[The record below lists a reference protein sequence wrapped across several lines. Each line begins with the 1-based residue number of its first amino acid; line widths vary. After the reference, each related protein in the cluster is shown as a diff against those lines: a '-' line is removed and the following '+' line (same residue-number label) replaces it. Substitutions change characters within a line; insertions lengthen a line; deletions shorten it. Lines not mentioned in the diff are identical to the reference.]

1 MGRAFYMMLGI
12 LTGVLVGLLIAV
24 ILMKITKTN
33 GNSRNEYDERQTAAR
48 GQAYKY
54 GFFAFMIGDAVYAV
68 LSTGFERLP
77 LCAASAMGLIIILS
91 VLVQISYCIWHDAY
105 FSLNENQQRLKI
117 IFALTGLV
125 NLALSIRS
133 ICAGE
138 MVVDGVLQ
146 ISSLNLFCVGLFF
159 AFLAELA
166 LKYRK
171 GGAQE
176 DEGEA

>member
-1 MGRAFYMMLGI
+1 MGRDSYMMLGI
-12 LTGVLVGLLIAV
+12 LTGVLVGLLIAA

-33 GNSRNEYDERQTAAR
+33 GNPRGEYDERQTAAR

-54 GFFAFMIGDAVYAV
+54 GFFTFMIGDAVYAIFT
-68 LSTGFERLP
+68 TGFERLP

-125 NLALSIRS
+125 NLLLSIRS

-138 MVVDGVLQ
+138 MVEDGVLQ

-159 AFLAELA
+159 VFLAELA

-176 DEGEA
+176 DESGA